1 MKQALRILML
11 CCAIVFIGTTLFAE
25 NSKPIVRE
33 KHKVIIDGAE
43 ELWSLQWTSTPN
55 PACGPE
61 DPDWMTCPCTG
72 FAFGESGDLELV
84 RKRNGHEDERLSLAH
99 VFSEYEADIPATVA
113 DTPQAV
119 LRRWDVYKDD
129 LDKQDSPTF
138 AARVKAR
145 PLARIMKFADYDH
158 DGRATEFVLQIGTLP
173 CGKRTSVVVG
183 ISRSNPHLHVFTS
196 VERPTQALVLQAWHW
211 ESLRRA
217 ITSVKVIHW
226 PCGDHG
232 YDGVEEYELRAD
244 KGNIYAVRRQYEC
257 AENGKRGRL
266 VKQEN
271 F

>member
-1 MKQALRILML
+1 ML
-11 CCAIVFIGTTLFAE
+11 CLAITLTGTAVFGESDKAI
-25 NSKPIVRE
+25 IRE
-33 KHKVIIDGAE
+33 KHKVVVDGVE
-43 ELWSLQWTSTPN
+43 ESWILQWTSSPS

-61 DPDWMTCPCTG
+61 DEDWMTCPCMG
-72 FAFGESGDLELV
+72 FAFGEWGDLELV
-84 RKRNGHEDERLSLAH
+84 RKKAGHKDERLSLTR
-99 VFSEYEADIPATVA
+99 VFGEYDADVPATVA
-113 DTPQAV
+113 DAPQAV
-119 LRRWDVYKDD
+119 LRRWDVHKDD
-129 LDKQDSPTF
+129 FDEHDSPTF

-158 DGRATEFVLQIGTLP
+158 DGRATEFVLQVGTLP
-173 CGKRTSVVVG
+173 CGKQMSVVVG
-183 ISRSNPHLHVFTS
+183 ISRSNPRLHVFTS
-196 VERPTQALVLQAWHW
+196 AKHPEEALALQAWHW

-257 AENGKRGRL
+257 GENGQRGRL
-266 VKQEN
+266 VKREN

>member
-1 MKQALRILML
+1 MLRIFML
-11 CCAIVFIGTTLFAE
+11 CCAIVFTGTTLLAE
-25 NSKPIVRE
+25 SGKPIVRE

-61 DPDWMTCPCTG
+61 DVDWMTCPCMG

-84 RKRNGHEDERLSLAH
+84 RKRAGRKDERLSLTH
-99 VFSEYEADIPATVA
+99 VFGAYDADAPATVA
-113 DTPQAV
+113 DGPQAV
-119 LRRWDVYKDD
+119 LRRWDERKDD

-138 AARVKAR
+138 AVRVKAR

-173 CGKRTSVVVG
+173 CGKRMSVVVG
-183 ISRSNPHLHVFTS
+183 ISRSNPRLHVFTS
-196 VERPTQALVLQAWHW
+196 VERPEEPLVLQAWHW

-217 ITSVKVIHW
+217 KSVVKVVQW

-232 YDGVEEYELRAD
+232 YDGVDEFELRAE
-244 KGNIYAVRRQYEC
+244 KGNIYAMKRQYEC
-257 AENGKRGRL
+257 GENDQRGRL
-266 VKQEN
+266 VKQEK

>member
-1 MKQALRILML
+1 MKYMARILML
-11 CCAIVFIGTTLFAE
+11 CCAIVVTATIACAE
-25 NSKPIVRE
+25 SDKPVVRE
-33 KHKVIIDGAE
+33 KHKVTIDGAE
-43 ELWSLQWTSTPN
+43 EFWSLQWTSTPS

-61 DPDWMTCPCTG
+61 DEDWMTCPCMG
-72 FAFGESGDLELV
+72 FAFGEWGDLELV
-84 RKRNGHEDERLSLAH
+84 RTRVGHEDERLSLTR
-99 VFSEYEADIPATVA
+99 VFGEYDADGPVA
-113 DTPQAV
+113 VAATPQAV
-119 LRRWDVYKDD
+119 LRRWDVHKDD
-129 LDKQDSPTF
+129 LDEQDSPTF

-173 CGKRTSVVVG
+173 CGKRMSVVVG
-183 ISRSNPHLHVFTS
+183 ISRSNPRLHVFTS
-196 VERPTQALVLQAWHW
+196 VKHPKEALVLQAWHW

-244 KGNIYAVRRQYEC
+244 RGSIYAVKRHYEC
-257 AENGKRGRL
+257 RENGQRGRL